1 MKMLPAV
8 RCPQNPPGTGAYAA
22 GLKGEP
28 STFVDVQYTAS
39 NCTPVATVEI
49 QISPR
54 LAACCTGAALSGT
67 KRLLG
72 EVLSASRYGFR
83 GKGRWGDKDT
93 EAFPFEPFIAQ

>member
-1 MKMLPAV
+1 MLPAV
-8 RCPQNPPGTGAYAA
+8 RCPQNPPGTVAYAA

-28 STFVDVQYTAS
+28 STFVDDVQYTAS

-54 LAACCTGAALSGT
+54 LATCCIGAALSGT

-83 GKGRWGDKDT
+83 GKGRGGT
-93 EAFPFEPFIAQ
+93 RTLRPFPLNLS

>member
-1 MKMLPAV
+1 MKMLPAG
-8 RCPQNPPGTGAYAA
+8 RCPQNPPGTVAYAA

-49 QISPR
+49 HISPR
-54 LAACCTGAALSGT
+54 LAASCTGAALSGT

-83 GKGRWGDKDT
+83 GKGRWGSRT
-93 EAFPFEPFIAQ
+93 LRPFPFNLS